1 MILINRHAWQSKVL
15 LGMSSLCG
23 VATFVSMLLGYNGIE
38 EEGVFMLIAISVGV
52 AVIAVVLICTEV
64 EV

>member
-1 MILINRHAWQSKVL
+1 
-15 LGMSSLCG
+15 MSSLCG
-23 VATFVSMLLGYNGIE
+23 VATFVSMLLGYNDIE
-38 EEGVFMLIAISVGV
+38 EEGVLMLIAISVGV